1 MGDEIEFTKLPLEEC
16 CTHKLWKARVHG
28 YTEAAKLFKA
38 ADDEKAPVFNQ
49 FVGLMGKFVGDSNAA
64 AQEKGLE
71 AVLLFVQN
79 AAIATKTVKDVMS
92 VIVAKSIAA
101 PKAKTKELS
110 LQIVLMYVE
119 IEKQEQVIEELV
131 KGLEH
136 KNPKIVAACVSAITQ
151 SLREFGSKVI
161 GIKPFI
167 KFIGPLLEDRDKT
180 VRDEGKAMVVEIYRW
195 IKDAVKPQLSSLK
208 PVHLSELEVEFEKV
222 KGEKAVPTRLLRSQ
236 QEQQAKMATEQEE
249 NGGGGDGV
257 ERDDE
262 PCAVDPYDL
271 MDPINVLSQIPGD
284 FYEKLEA
291 KKWQLRKEAIESLEK
306 LLEYPKFEK
315 GDYAELVR
323 ALLKVITKDSNV
335 IVVGIA
341 VKCIGRL
348 ALGLKKGFQPYAGTV
363 LPNLL
368 EKFKEKKAN
377 VVTPLREAV
386 DAIYPI
392 TTLEAI
398 QEDLLASLDNK
409 NPAVKAE
416 TASFLARCFAK
427 CTPAI
432 LNKKILKTFT
442 TALLKTLNES
452 DPTVRD
458 NSAEALGTAMKVVGE
473 KVITQFM
480 PDLDNIKLNKI
491 KEFCEKAVVVKAV
504 AVKPQ
509 TAGKA
514 ERSKSE
520 TVTAGAK
527 VVTKQGS
534 APKKVSSVSA
544 VKKVSPTNTKGSKQ
558 AEQDR
563 ELSDEAVE
571 EMVLEFLPEDVVKG
585 IADAAWKVRLESTE
599 AFLNAIKSLDE
610 KDSLAQVLIKTLAKK
625 PGLKETNFQ
634 VLKLKLEAL
643 KYVLEHFA
651 VSVNIVDV
659 ILEDVADKLGDPK
672 NGALAAE
679 LLTALSEATD
689 FSLIANQVLEYAF
702 NQKSPKV
709 QQEAMNWA
717 GEAMKEFGCV
727 GQPKSFVEKVK
738 KGLNATNA
746 AVRTSAVTL
755 CGVLYLY
762 LGNQLTV
769 LLDEKPAVMALLNAE
784 FEKHEGEKPPP
795 TIRGSK
801 KSDDSIN
808 SEDSGSSVDDKPE
821 EKVTE
826 TVSRIDISTKITD
839 QLISELG
846 DKNWKTRNEA
856 LMALSSI
863 VNDAKSIKSNLG
875 ELPTVLCQRVVDS
888 NGKLALLALDICR
901 VIATA
906 MGPQCKIHM
915 KTFFR
920 GFLTALGDSKQWV
933 RSAALACI
941 NTWGAEGG
949 YKEYFE
955 GEVIPDALK
964 TGSPTLRTEI
974 WTWLADLLPN
984 AKTIPKDEVILCVP
998 YLYNCMEDR
1007 NSDVRKSAQSAIL
1020 PIMIHVGYGNMVKQ
1034 TEKLTPGSKSK
1045 IVAVLEKLRPELPA
1059 QPEPA
1064 KAAAKGRKPEDKK
1077 AEGKVAAKGKTPA
1090 PAKTFSRKKEEEVDL
1105 TPMLPVNSMKNQR
1118 MIDEQK
1124 LKTLKWNFTMPRS
1137 EFVDLLREQMTNAGL
1152 NKTLIVNMFHAD
1164 FKFHLRA
1171 IDSLSEEIGN
1181 AEAIIANLDL
1191 ILRWMT
1197 LRFFD
1202 TNPSVLL
1209 KGLEYLQN
1217 VFSLLIDNGY
1227 TVFDIEAN
1235 SFIPY
1240 LVIKLGDPK
1249 DTVRD
1254 RVRAIIKQLSQMYP
1268 PGKLF
1273 VLIMDGLKSKNA
1285 RQRAECLEE
1294 LGNLIE
1300 EFGMSVCQPTP
1311 SSTLKEI
1318 SKQISDRD
1326 NAVRSAALNAIV
1338 KAWFIEGDK
1347 VYKLIGQL
1355 SEKDMSLLEERVK
1368 RASKSRTVSAVQSK
1382 SEPKEKEKTPEKNI
1396 TAVQQPPPEEVEEEI
1411 EEAPPSAYKQ
1421 RQSNFGA
1428 NLFKELDLVEPPM
1441 PKIDLIEI
1449 DDSFLD
1455 SPVTIPERIAAK
1467 LNKNSATPT
1476 FKPKDL
1482 LMEHVI
1488 HEMGSPNIEVAFQAA
1503 TKLRMVFASEE
1514 RNGLIMYTDM
1524 IMDSFLTQLKLVNSY
1539 SLDKYGLVLRKTYAM
1554 LFRIIDDIFG
1564 KKTAMASAIKTN
1576 HLQMLVQE
1584 LLVTLAEDKTA
1595 TFADGGYNRLI
1606 NAFISRII
1614 ENADHTN
1621 ITCALIRSLFDVMAN
1636 PPSNPKIA
1644 TFTTKCFVKV
1654 IVLIK
1659 QGNSNWLWSLD
1670 LDEVL
1675 YECHLFFQA
1684 YPRHTWKD
1692 RPQGPQK
1699 AIKTLLLVLVSLK
1712 GKSIFS
1718 HLKKIENPCASE
1730 LSMFLKRLLKS
1741 QAAAAAGG
1749 TTTTTT
1755 PSARSASSTRLPKA
1769 MTERL
1774 SDIFMK
1780 IANEE
1785 TAKEGLLQFYEF
1797 KKQNPNLDLSAFLAP
1812 TSKYFQDYVE
1822 NGLRNIER
1830 ERGALKHTP
1839 RKTGEPVT
1847 MMAAEDAATPAELT
1861 VDSAGLAQYYLDKLR
1876 VIQARVGIHVS
1887 DLPDFKNDGQC

>member
-16 CTHKLWKARVHG
+16 CTHKLWKARLHG
-28 YTEAAKLFKA
+28 YTEVAKLFKA
-38 ADDEKAPVFNQ
+38 ADDEKAPVFSQ
-49 FVGLMGKFVGDSNAA
+49 FVGLVGKFVGDSNAV

-79 AAIATKTVKDVMS
+79 AAIAGKTVKDVMS

-110 LQIVLMYVE
+110 LQIALMYIE

-151 SLREFGSKVI
+151 SLKEFGSKVV

-195 IKDAVKPQLSSLK
+195 IKDAVKPQLTSLK

-222 KGEKAVPTRLLRSQ
+222 KGEKAAPTRLLRSQ
-236 QEQQAKMATEQEE
+236 QEQQAKMATEQED
-249 NGGGGDGV
+249 NFGGAGDGV
-257 ERDDE
+257 VRDEE
-262 PCAVDPYDL
+262 PCNVDPYDL

-306 LLEYPKFEK
+306 LLDYPKFEK

-335 IVVGIA
+335 IIVGIA

-363 LPNLL
+363 LPNFL

-377 VVTPLREAV
+377 VVMPLREAV

-416 TASFLARCFAK
+416 TASFLARCFTK
-427 CTPAI
+427 CTPTI
-432 LNKKILKTFT
+432 LNKKLLKTFT

-491 KEFCEKAVVVKAV
+491 KEYCDKAVVVKPVNAK
-504 AVKPQ
+504 AQ
-509 TAGKA
+509 AATKA

-520 TVTAGAK
+520 TATAGAK
-527 VVTKQGS
+527 AVVKPGS
-534 APKKVSSVSA
+534 GPKKVSSVSA
-544 VKKVSPTNTKGSKQ
+544 VKKVSPMPSKGSKQ
-558 AEQDR
+558 IEQDR
-563 ELSDEAVE
+563 ELTEEEVE
-571 EMVLEFLPEDVVKG
+571 EKVLEFLPEDVVKG

-599 AFLNAIKSLDE
+599 TLLNTIKSLDE
-610 KDSLAQVLIKTLAKK
+610 KDSIAQVLIKTLAKK

-643 KYVLEHFA
+643 KYILEHFA
-651 VSVNIVDV
+651 VTGSVVDV
-659 ILEDVADKLGDPK
+659 VLEDVADKLGDPK
-672 NGALAAE
+672 NGTLAGE

-689 FSLIANQVLEYAF
+689 YTLVANQVLDYAF
-702 NQKSPKV
+702 SQKSPKV
-709 QQEAMNWA
+709 QQEAMNWV

-746 AVRTSAVTL
+746 TVRTSAVSL

-769 LLDEKPAVMALLNAE
+769 MLDEKPSVMALLNAE

-795 TIRGSK
+795 TVRGAK
-801 KSDDSIN
+801 KSNDSIN
-808 SEDSGSSVDDKPE
+808 SEDSGGSLDEKQE
-821 EKVTE
+821 EKVAE
-826 TVSRIDISTKITD
+826 TVPRIDISTKITD

-856 LMALSSI
+856 LMTLSSI

-875 ELPTVLCQRVVDS
+875 ELPSVLCQRIVDS
-888 NGKLALLALDICR
+888 NGKLALLALDICK

-933 RSAALACI
+933 RSAALACL

-964 TGSPTLRTEI
+964 TGSPTLRTEV

-984 AKTIPKDEVILCVP
+984 AKSIPKDEVILCVP
-998 YLYNCMEDR
+998 YLYTSMEDR
-1007 NSDVRKSAQSAIL
+1007 NSDVRKSAQAAIL

-1045 IVAVLEKLRPELPA
+1045 IMAILEKLRPELPV

-1064 KAAAKGRKPEDKK
+1064 KTALRGRKTEEKK
-1077 AEGKVAAKGKTPA
+1077 SDVKVAAKGKTPA
-1090 PAKTFSRKKEEEVDL
+1090 PTKTFSRKKEEEVDL
-1105 TPMLPVNSMKNQR
+1105 TPLLPVNNMKNQR

-1124 LKTLKWNFTMPRS
+1124 LKTLRWNFTMPRS

-1171 IDSLSEEIGN
+1171 IDSLSEDMGN

-1191 ILRWMT
+1191 ILKWMT

-1217 VFSLLIDNGY
+1217 VFSLLIDNEY

-1355 SEKDMSLLEERVK
+1355 SEKDLSLLEERVK
-1368 RASKSRTVSAVQSK
+1368 RASKGRPTNVIHPK
-1382 SEPKEKEKTPEKNI
+1382 TEPKEKTPEKSI
-1396 TAVQQPPPEEVEEEI
+1396 AAVHPAPVEEIEEEI
-1411 EEAPPSAYKQ
+1411 EEPPPSAHKQ
-1421 RQSNFGA
+1421 RQSTFGA

-1467 LNKNSATPT
+1467 LNKNPATPT
-1476 FKPKDL
+1476 FKSKDL
-1482 LMEHVI
+1482 LIEHVI
-1488 HEMGSPNIEVAFQAA
+1488 HEMGSPNVEVAFHAA
-1503 TKLRMVFASEE
+1503 TKLRMVFASDE
-1514 RNGLIMYTDM
+1514 RNSLLMYTDM

-1539 SLDKYGLVLRKTYAM
+1539 SLDKYGMVLRKTYAI

-1584 LLVTLAEDKTA
+1584 LLVTLVEEKTA

-1741 QAAAAAGG
+1741 QATTAVTTTTTA

-1755 PSARSASSTRLPKA
+1755 TRSSSSTRLPKA

-1830 ERGALKHTP
+1830 ERGALKQTP
-1839 RKTGEPVT
+1839 KKTGESVAVP
-1847 MMAAEDAATPAELT
+1847 AEDAAMPSDLA

-1887 DLPDFKNDGQC
+1887 DLPDFKSDNQS